1 MNNNVIIGT
10 AGHVDHGKTS
20 LINALTHIETDRL
33 REEKSR
39 GITIEL
45 GFAYLDLPDGR
56 RAGIIDV
63 PGHERFVSNMLAG
76 AGGIDIALLVV
87 AADEGV
93 MPQTLEHLGILQ
105 LLGIKQGVIALT
117 KIDLVDEEWLELAEE
132 DLREHIAGTFLE
144 DAPIFHV
151 SSNTGA
157 GITELRQA
165 LIEAVNYADN
175 KKISVPFRLP
185 IDRVFTLSGIGTVVT
200 GTLIEGRLST
210 GDEVELYPQEETV
223 RVRSVQVHDDAV
235 ETAQA
240 GQRVAVNLSGTKKDE
255 IERGDI
261 LAERGS
267 LYPTY
272 ILDVDMR
279 SLKHSRFQI
288 ENGMRVHLYHAS
300 RELLARVILLDRD
313 LIEKGDIAPAQL
325 RLEEQT
331 YIKQGDHFVVR
342 FYSPLETIGG
352 GLVLDPL
359 ANKRKRYDN
368 LDDFEV
374 MRTGD
379 AAARLDLALKNSG
392 LRFKTL
398 NEIYFRAGIDTAAGR
413 EYLQELIGRG
423 RALQLNDQTALHIS
437 AMEALAAKC
446 SEILG
451 KFHQDLPLEQGM
463 KRESLRTRLLARAP
477 IQLSDRIIDE
487 LVNLGYIEDRSGDIA
502 LKNHSADLS
511 PREQQLIDE
520 LSARFEA
527 EAFSPSATDELIAE
541 YSKKDKLDQ
550 ILSRMVN
557 DGILIRLTD
566 QILMHHTIVEKAC
579 AQVKKDIGERGSV
592 TLADF
597 RDEIGT
603 TRKFAIAI
611 LEYFD
616 RMKLT
621 KLSGDA
627 RILLGN

>member
-1 MNNNVIIGT
+1 MSNHVIIGT

-33 REEKSR
+33 REEKAR

-76 AGGIDIALLVV
+76 AGGIDVALLVV

-117 KIDLVDEEWLELAEE
+117 KVDLVDEEWLELAEE
-132 DLREHIAGTFLE
+132 DLREHIAGSFLE

-151 SSNTGA
+151 SSYSGL
-157 GITELRQA
+157 GIQELREA
-165 LIEAVNYADN
+165 LFQAVNDADN
-175 KKISVPFRLP
+175 KKLSVAFRLP

-200 GTLIEGRLST
+200 GTLIEGKLAA
-210 GDEVELYPQEETV
+210 GDEVELYPREETV
-223 RVRSVQVHDDAV
+223 RIRSVQVHDEAV
-235 ETAQA
+235 EAAEA
-240 GQRVAVNLSGTKKDE
+240 GQRVALNLSGTKKDE
-255 IERGDI
+255 LERGDI
-261 LAERGS
+261 LAASGS
-267 LYPTY
+267 LCPTY
-272 ILDVDMR
+272 ILDVDLR

-300 RELLARVILLDRD
+300 RELLARVVLLDRD
-313 LIEKGDIAPAQL
+313 VIEKGDSAPAQL

-342 FYSPLETIGG
+342 FYSPVETIGG
-352 GLVLDPL
+352 GIVLDPI
-359 ANKRKRYDN
+359 ANKRKRYED
-368 LDDFEV
+368 LDDFEIL
-374 MRTGD
+374 RSSD
-379 AAARLDLALKNSG
+379 AAARLDLALASSG
-392 LRFKTL
+392 LRFKAL
-398 NEIYFRAGIDTAAGR
+398 NEIYYRAGLSSADGR
-413 EYLQELIGRG
+413 EYLQELIGKG
-423 RALQLNDQTALHIS
+423 RALQLNDQTVLHIS

-446 SEILG
+446 DEILQ
-451 KFHQDLPLEQGM
+451 KFHQDFPLEQGM

-477 IQLSDRIIDE
+477 IQLSDRVIDE
-487 LVNLGYIEDRSGDIA
+487 LVKLGYIEDRAGDIA
-502 LKNHSADLS
+502 LSNHSADLS
-511 PREQQLIDE
+511 PREQQLVEE

-566 QILMHHTIVEKAC
+566 QILMHHKAVEKAL
-579 AQVKKDIGERGSV
+579 AQVKKDISERGSV

-597 RDEIGT
+597 RDEIGSS
-603 TRKFAIAI
+603 RKFAIAI

-621 KLSGDA
+621 QLSGDA
-627 RILLGN
+627 RVLLSN

>member
-1 MNNNVIIGT
+1 MSSNVIIGT
-10 AGHVDHGKTS
+10 AGHVDNGKSS

-33 REEKSR
+33 SEEKAR

-132 DLREHIAGTFLE
+132 DLREHIAGSFLE
-144 DAPIFHV
+144 DAPFFRV
-151 SSNTGA
+151 SSNTGR
-157 GITELRQA
+157 GIKELREA
-165 LIEAVNYADN
+165 LIEAVNDADD
-175 KKISVPFRLP
+175 KKLSVAFRLP

-200 GTLIEGRLST
+200 GTLIEGKLST
-210 GDEVELYPQEETV
+210 GDDVELYPQEETV
-223 RVRSVQVHDDAV
+223 RIRSVQVHDEAVDAA
-235 ETAQA
+235 EA
-240 GQRVAVNLSGTKKDE
+240 GQRVALNLSGTKKDQV
-255 IERGDI
+255 ERGDI
-261 LAERGS
+261 LAETGS

-272 ILDVDMR
+272 MLDVDLR
-279 SLKHSRFQI
+279 SLRHSRFQI

-313 LIEKGDIAPAQL
+313 LLEKGDSAPAQL

-342 FYSPLETIGG
+342 FYSPVETIGG
-352 GLVLDPL
+352 GIVLDPI
-359 ANKRKRYDN
+359 ANKRKRYED
-368 LDDFEV
+368 LDDFEILLSS
-374 MRTGD
+374 D
-379 AAARLDLALKNSG
+379 AAARLDLALKSSG
-392 LRFKTL
+392 LRFKAL
-398 NEIYFRAGIDTAAGR
+398 DEIYYRAGLNSADGR
-413 EYLQELIGRG
+413 KYLQELIEKG

-437 AMEALAAKC
+437 AMEVLAAKC
-446 SEILG
+446 DEILQ

-463 KRESLRTRLLARAP
+463 KRESLRTRLLARIP
-477 IQLSDRIIDE
+477 IQLSDRVIDE
-487 LVNLGYIEDRSGDIA
+487 LVKLGYIEDRAGDIA
-502 LKNHSADLS
+502 LRSHSANLS
-511 PREQQLIDE
+511 PHDQELIDE

-566 QILMHHTIVEKAC
+566 QILMHHETVEKALE
-579 AQVKKDIGERGSV
+579 QVKKDIGERGSV

-603 TRKFAIAI
+603 SRKFAIAI

-616 RMKLT
+616 RIKLT

-627 RILLGN
+627 RVLLGN